1 MKELNKHSKTITQ
14 DESQPAS
21 QAMLYAVGLKEE
33 DMAKAQV
40 GIVSTGYEVGRHAVA
55 RTDGLPDVPRTA
67 AFHAE
72 YYD

>member
-40 GIVSTGYEVGRHAVA
+40 GIVSLVMKVTHATCILTVCQN
-55 RTDGLPDVPRTA
+55 
-67 AFHAE
+67 
-72 YYD
+72 